1 MPIYFQEGIT
11 FSDPSYAE
19 SIVRSAFQG
28 TTLEAIYDGNDA
40 TKVRPAF
47 PQLSPI
53 ITWASYPPPVP
64 HGLHHETTHLLT
76 LRQEVWIWNDWHTSS
91 DPNQHLTVKVFE
103 DRDGSWM
110 TTFYHVYAN
119 GSYRFM
125 GEESVSSL
133 AERMGLF
140 LLLLPSFELG
150 LGFCSVC

>member
-19 SIVRSAFQG
+19 SIIRSAFQG
-28 TTLEAIYDGNDA
+28 TTLEAIYDGYDE
-40 TKVRPAF
+40 TK
-47 PQLSPI
+47 
-53 ITWASYPPPVP
+53 
-64 HGLHHETTHLLT
+64 
-76 LRQEVWIWNDWHTSS
+76 EVWIWNDWHTSS

-133 AERMGLF
+133 AERMERYNTSNWGW
-140 LLLLPSFELG
+140 ENR
-150 LGFCSVC
+150 

>member
-19 SIVRSAFQG
+19 SIVRTAFQG
-28 TTLEAIYDGNDA
+28 TTLEEIYDGYDE
-40 TKVRPAF
+40 TK
-47 PQLSPI
+47 
-53 ITWASYPPPVP
+53 
-64 HGLHHETTHLLT
+64 
-76 LRQEVWIWNDWHTSS
+76 EVWIWNDWHTSS

-133 AERMGLF
+133 AERLGMF
-140 LLLLPSFELG
+140 LLILLLPPLPSWG
-150 LGFCSVC
+150 LGVGIWRRANRFVERYNTSNWGWETRHD